1 MAAVRCHGSQGP
13 MLFNRFRSSYQVLGA
28 DGFLQAVSLDVIG
41 KDLNEL
47 HRRRLAVQRVSRDV
61 FQFGGVRFPRDAGKR
76 ADVAFHRPGLQAVFL
91 GNDGVDLLVHRLD
104 VVRPF
109 EDELD
114 RAGQLRAAGI
124 VVGDAEWPQK
134 IGLNQSTPQR
144 YSKTFST

>member
-1 MAAVRCHGSQGP
+1 MSRQPGAYA
-13 MLFNRFRSSYQVLGA
+13 LFNCFRSSYQVLGA

-76 ADVAFHRPGLQAVFL
+76 ADVALHRPGLQAVVL
-91 GNDGVDLLVHRLD
+91 GNDGEGVLVHRLD

-114 RAGQLRAAGI
+114 RAGQLRTAGI
-124 VVGDAEWPQK
+124 VVGDAKRPQK
-134 IGLNQSTPQR
+134 IGQDAF
-144 YSKTFST
+144 YIHDG

>member
-1 MAAVRCHGSQGP
+1 MSRQPGAYAFQSFSFILSGAS
-13 MLFNRFRSSYQVLGA
+13 RFFQT
-28 DGFLQAVSLDVIG
+28 VSLDVIG
-41 KDLNEL
+41 KDLDEL

-114 RAGQLRAAGI
+114 RAGQLRTAGI
-124 VVGDAEWPQK
+124 VVGDAKRPQK
-134 IGLNQSTPQR
+134 IGQDAFL
-144 YSKTFST
+144 YS